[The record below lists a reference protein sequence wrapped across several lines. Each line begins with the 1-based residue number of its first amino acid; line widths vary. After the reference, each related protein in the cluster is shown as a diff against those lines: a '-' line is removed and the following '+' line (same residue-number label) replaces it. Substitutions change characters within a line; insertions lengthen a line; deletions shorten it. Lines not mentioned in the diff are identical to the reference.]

1 MVQLLIF
8 APIHNNE
15 ELDILGLHKTI
26 RVSDISRKNA
36 LEDLFTDEVEEIA
49 GESTVD
55 VDWDFD
61 LEFSDM
67 KALVE
72 VEMGFIFAST
82 IEEGDNVM
90 VAYNH
95 DENIIFVGFV
105 VSTE

>member
-1 MVQLLIF
+1 MAQLLIF
-8 APIHNNE
+8 TAINNNE

-26 RVSDISRKNA
+26 RVSDISRSNA
-36 LEDLFTDEVEEIA
+36 LEDLFTDEVEEITGDRA
-49 GESTVD
+49 AD

-82 IEEGDNVM
+82 IDGGDNVM
-90 VAYNH
+90 VAYNQG
-95 DENIIFVGFV
+95 ENVVIVGFV
-105 VSTE
+105 ISTE